1 MKREELFNIIGEVDE
16 QKVAAAGMAMNTKK
30 KSRPVWVKWGAM
42 AACLCLVVVGAFGG
56 VHSHTKQYVVS
67 NNIVVLSATEY
78 SDTISSSEV
87 SQEQA
92 DCMAVAN
99 TIHNTLSAQNY
110 EWYGSC
116 YYDFENGK
124 ILVGLTEVSDSNKDT
139 VLTHTG
145 DTAVQFY
152 ECDYSY
158 QYLEELYNKLDGKR
172 TVLSVLGVDRFN
184 ISIEKNRVNVRI
196 DNAEKYEA
204 IYMANELDS
213 IGGAIVFTSDT
224 VTADSN

>member
-1 MKREELFNIIGEVDE
+1 MKKEQLYEVLGDINE
-16 QKVAAAGMAMNTKK
+16 NYINDAHKTAKK
-30 KSRPVWVKWGAM
+30 KSRTVWTKWAAM
-42 AACLCLVVVGAFGG
+42 AACLCLVVVGAFSGI
-56 VHSHTKQYVVS
+56 HSNMKQYVVS
-67 NNIVVLSATEY
+67 NNIAVLSATEY

-92 DCMAVAN
+92 DRMAVAN
-99 TIHNTLSAQNY
+99 NIHNTLSAQNY
-110 EWYGSC
+110 EWYASC
-116 YYDFENGK
+116 YYDLENDK
-124 ILVGLTEVSDSNKDT
+124 ILVGLTEVSDSNKDA

-172 TVLSVLGVDRFN
+172 TVLSMLGVDRFN
-184 ISIEKNRVNVRI
+184 ISIEKNRINVRI
-196 DNAEKYEA
+196 NNTEKYEA
-204 IYMANELDS
+204 IYMTNEMDS

>member
-1 MKREELFNIIGEVDE
+1 MRKEELFNIIGEVDE
-16 QKVAAAGMAMNTKK
+16 QKVAAAGMAMNTK

-92 DCMAVAN
+92 DRMAVAN
-99 TIHNTLSAQNY
+99 NIHNTLSAQNY

-116 YYDFENGK
+116 YYDFENDK
-124 ILVGLTEVSDSNKDT
+124 ILVGLTEVSDNNKDI

-158 QYLEELYNKLDGKR
+158 QYLDELYNKLDGKR
-172 TVLSVLGVDRFN
+172 TVLSMLGVDRFN
-184 ISIEKNRVNVRI
+184 ISIEKNRVNVHI

>member
-1 MKREELFNIIGEVDE
+1 MKKEQLYEVLGDINE
-16 QKVAAAGMAMNTKK
+16 NYINDAHKTAKK
-30 KSRPVWVKWGAM
+30 KSRTVWTKWAAM
-42 AACLCLVVVGAFGG
+42 AACLCLVVVGAFSGI
-56 VHSHTKQYVVS
+56 HSNMKQYVVS
-67 NNIVVLSATEY
+67 NNIAVLSATEY

-92 DCMAVAN
+92 DRMAVAN
-99 TIHNTLSAQNY
+99 NIHNTLSAQNY
-110 EWYGSC
+110 EWYASC
-116 YYDFENGK
+116 YYDLENDK
-124 ILVGLTEVSDSNKDT
+124 ILVGLTEVSDSNKDA

-172 TVLSVLGVDRFN
+172 TVLSMLGVDRFN
-184 ISIEKNRVNVRI
+184 ISIEKNRINVRI
-196 DNAEKYEA
+196 NNAEKYEA
-204 IYMANELDS
+204 IYMTNEMDS

>member
-1 MKREELFNIIGEVDE
+1 MTNEKLYEVLGDINEKHVKEAREYR
-16 QKVAAAGMAMNTKK
+16 KAKK
-30 KSRPVWVKWGAM
+30 PVRLKWGAM

-78 SDTISSSEV
+78 SDTIFSSEV

-92 DCMAVAN
+92 DRMAVAN
-99 TIHNTLSAQNY
+99 NIHNTLSAQNY

-124 ILVGLTEVSDSNKDT
+124 ILVGLTEVSDNKET

-152 ECDYSY
+152 ECGYSY

-172 TVLSVLGVDRFN
+172 TVLSMLGVDRFN
-184 ISIEKNRVNVRI
+184 ISIEKNRVNVHI

>member
-1 MKREELFNIIGEVDE
+1 MTNEKLYEVLGDINEKHVNEAREYR
-16 QKVAAAGMAMNTKK
+16 KAKK
-30 KSRPVWVKWGAM
+30 PIWIKWGAM
-42 AACLCLVVVGAFGG
+42 AACLCFVVVGAFGG

-196 DNAEKYEA
+196 DNAEKYVA